1 MEYETVPVGDIQ
13 SFRESN
19 IEQRRSVECFC
30 VVLGD
35 DKDSV
40 VNVLPHEKWMNV
52 VDKYP
57 EMMLT
62 VAERN
67 DDCYIVFW
75 ITDGWEEL
83 PTCFHFGQIFF
94 NIRPVP
100 FIMNNF
106 YPA

>member
-1 MEYETVPVGDIQ
+1 MEYEAVPVGDIQ

-19 IEQRRSVECFC
+19 IEQRRSVEFFC

-40 VNVLPHEKWMNV
+40 VNVLPHEKRMNV

-57 EMMLT
+57 KMMLP

-67 DDCYIVFW
+67 DDCNQ
-75 ITDGWEEL
+75 T
-83 PTCFHFGQIFF
+83 
-94 NIRPVP
+94 
-100 FIMNNF
+100 
-106 YPA
+106 